1 VISSTLQQQVISI
14 LQPYEP
20 IRIGVFGSYARGEN
34 TSDSDLDILIKFKK
48 QMGLLKFVEV
58 QQELSEKLDIEV
70 DLVTENSLKNPRLK
84 KYIQQDLITI
94 YEWKR
99 TTLFILT
106 TF

>member
-20 IRIGVFGSYARGEN
+20 IRIGIFGSYARGEN
-34 TSDSDLDILIKFKK
+34 KSDSDLDILIKFKN

-58 QQELSEKLDIEV
+58 QQELSEKLEIEV

-94 YEWKR
+94 YK
-99 TTLFILT
+99 
-106 TF
+106 

>member
-1 VISSTLQQQVISI
+1 MISSTLQQQVISI

-20 IRIGVFGSYARGEN
+20 IRIGIFGSYARGEN
-34 TSDSDLDILIKFKK
+34 KSDSDLDILIKFKN

-58 QQELSEKLDIEV
+58 QQELSEKLEIEV

-94 YEWKR
+94 YK
-99 TTLFILT
+99 
-106 TF
+106 